1 MAKKKVE
8 EKPVKS
14 ASKVK
19 VADKLKKTKPTA
31 GKKDLSSR
39 IQKDAKASKKAE
51 AKKVPKGSLKGKDH
65 KITFKKNTKT
75 IARTGDWSVS
85 DLKAADYNPRNITSK
100 ELANLGQSIAEF
112 GDLSGVVFNRF
123 SGQLVSGH
131 QRISSMSK
139 YKSVIKTSPVKGDKH
154 GTVEEGHILFKTEK
168 GVVRVPIRIVEWSSL
183 KNEGA
188 ANIAANAHGGD
199 FDTKRLALLVGE
211 IGGFGPDSDPNLL
224 GLGLEQLKSLQSFTV
239 PTDAKSS
246 APTNGKFAE
255 FDADEIQQEMDC
267 KCPQC
272 GFLFKKA

>member
-8 EKPVKS
+8 EKPVKKTTK
-14 ASKVK
+14 SKAPV
-19 VADKLKKTKPTA
+19 KKTKPVS
-31 GKKDLSSR
+31 GKKDLSAR
-39 IQKDAKASKKAE
+39 IEKTKKADKKAE
-51 AKKVPKGSLKGKDH
+51 KKKVPKGSLSGSGDH
-65 KITFKKNTKT
+65 KITFKKNAKT
-75 IARTGDWSVS
+75 LSKKGDWSLA
-85 DLKAADYNPRNITSK
+85 DLKAADYNPRNITAK

-139 YKSVIKTSPVKGDKH
+139 YQSKIETKPVKGDKH
-154 GTVEEGHILFKTEK
+154 GTVEEGHILFKTDR
-168 GVVRVPIRIVEWSSL
+168 GVVRVPLRIVEWDSL
-183 KNEGA
+183 KTEGA

-211 IGGFGPDSDPNLL
+211 IGGFGPESDPNLL
-224 GLGLEQLKSLQSFTV
+224 GLPIEQLKSLQSFAA
-239 PTDAKSS
+239 PSDPSSGSGSKSFQS
-246 APTNGKFAE
+246 
-255 FDADEIQQEMDC
+255 FDANEVEREMDC